1 MFKVAVKDHFMIAH
15 SLKGEAF
22 GPAQRMHG
30 VTFNVTLELH
40 AQQLDDNDII
50 YDIGHMQAVLQ
61 ETIAPLHFRNLDEL
75 PQFEGKNTTTEF
87 LACWLHGRI
96 AEQLR
101 GKFRGDARVV
111 LEESHVAW
119 GSYEAPID

>member
-1 MFKVAVKDHFMIAH
+1 MYKVAVKDHFMIAH
-15 SLKGEAF
+15 SLKGDAF

-30 VTFNVTLELH
+30 VTFNVSLELH
-40 AQQLDDNDII
+40 AEALDENQII
-50 YDIGHMQAVLQ
+50 YDIGHMQSVLQ
-61 ETIAPLHFRNLDEL
+61 GTIAPLHFRNLDEL

-87 LACWLHGRI
+87 LARWLHERI

-101 GKFRGDARVV
+101 GKFRGAARVV

-119 GSYEAPID
+119 GSYEGPID